1 MSTNSLFV
9 RDALGV
15 SLATV
20 IAIALCLVL
29 ASHHH
34 EEDPHARAG
43 LAVYATKGCIDCHTM
58 DGTPRVGPT
67 FRHGKVPVD
76 ETYIRRAMLSG
87 HRAELKPNEVD
98 DLVAYIVSLK

>member
-1 MSTNSLFV
+1 MTTNSLFV

-20 IAIALCLVL
+20 IITTLCMML
-29 ASHHH
+29 ASRHHA
-34 EEDPHARAG
+34 EDPHARAG
-43 LAVYATKGCIDCHTM
+43 LAVYATRGCIDCHTM

-87 HRAELKPNEVD
+87 HRAVLKANEVD